1 MRIET
6 LLNHVAKFKS
16 FLFVHGLLSALCI
29 QLSSGCCDHQARP
42 SQSTSSHRVNPRE
55 HTALKELE
63 SKIGIIFPS
72 NTVLVNSDD
81 GGGRDPNFGFYAW
94 GLFSPSA
101 ITMPLMKEPS
111 VKGYLNL
118 PLEDT
123 VEFVQSMIP
132 NRKILQPQSAFSSE
146 WEKNGYVFEGTLVRT
161 PQEDYLVIE
170 QFREY

>member
-1 MRIET
+1 
-6 LLNHVAKFKS
+6 
-16 FLFVHGLLSALCI
+16 
-29 QLSSGCCDHQARP
+29 
-42 SQSTSSHRVNPRE
+42 
-55 HTALKELE
+55 
-63 SKIGIIFPS
+63 
-72 NTVLVNSDD
+72 
-81 GGGRDPNFGFYAW
+81 
-94 GLFSPSA
+94 
-101 ITMPLMKEPS
+101 MPLMKEPS